1 MFKYNWGFR
10 DSFIV
15 KEFGNEVEWE
25 EVKERVRDTFLMARD
40 RAVMSRGV
48 SNGGGSGV
56 GKNRWQVWVM
66 GPEED
71 DEEW

>member
-1 MFKYNWGFR
+1 
-10 DSFIV
+10 V

-40 RAVMSRGV
+40 RKGISRAVNGS
-48 SNGGGSGV
+48 GGGGGEK
-56 GKNRWQVWVM
+56 GKGRWQVWVM
-66 GPEED
+66 GPEEE